1 MRSMILFIGTSFR
14 MSNLPEHPFKKV
26 PTQFPERGDGPIVF
40 SSRNNDRRSAM
51 KKLSCV
57 LAALATI
64 AVAAP
69 TVASAQGFSV
79 RVGSDRDYYR
89 DHYRGPRAEFYAH
102 DRGLHRGWYK
112 HGGDRV

>member
-1 MRSMILFIGTSFR
+1 
-14 MSNLPEHPFKKV
+14 
-26 PTQFPERGDGPIVF
+26 
-40 SSRNNDRRSAM
+40 M

-69 TVASAQGFSV
+69 TVASAQGFSFS
-79 RVGSDRDYYR
+79 VGSDRDYYHR
-89 DHYRGPRAEFYAH
+89 DRDYYRSPRAEFYGH

-112 HGGDRV
+112 HDDGRTVIIKRHRYWDD

>member
-1 MRSMILFIGTSFR
+1 MR
-14 MSNLPEHPFKKV
+14 N
-26 PTQFPERGDGPIVF
+26 
-40 SSRNNDRRSAM
+40 
-51 KKLSCV
+51 LSCV

-79 RVGSDRDYYR
+79 RIGGDRDYYR
-89 DHYRGPRAEFYAH
+89 DRNYYGPRAEFYAH

-112 HGGDRV
+112 HDGDRTVIIKRHRYWDD